1 MLEHRSEKIAVSGST
16 TINNGFLS
24 DTAKSLPFLY
34 QLSVVELV
42 NVVSQHLEEVFS
54 SNLLA
59 KVPRSQKSF

>member
-16 TINNGFLS
+16 TINNNC
-24 DTAKSLPFLY
+24 DTAKLLPFLY
-34 QLSVVELV
+34 QLSVVEPV